1 LPASATNVAR
11 IAGAPTVE
19 TSQSESRPSLA
30 LGAALILVA
39 ALFIVFAK
47 DIPRTGLAGNTDP
60 GPRALPLAMAI
71 AVGMGGLIESM
82 RAVLIWRQHGE
93 AVSTLAPKLTPT
105 KTIASTQTS
114 YKNFAVLTGTMLVYL
129 LALSWLGFQISTL
142 LFSSV
147 VLIWLGARWWS
158 ALLASLVVVIVVRI
172 LFEGMFHVRL
182 PPGAFNLAF

>member
-1 LPASATNVAR
+1 
-11 IAGAPTVE
+11 
-19 TSQSESRPSLA
+19 
-30 LGAALILVA
+30 
-39 ALFIVFAK
+39 
-47 DIPRTGLAGNTDP
+47 
-60 GPRALPLAMAI
+60 MAI